1 MSVAA
6 VSNVAPVT
14 TVHRPD
20 VELAAAL
27 RPTSEAEAKVRDAK
41 PHEVQSSN
49 KSAKTPDRNKHKVD
63 VTV

>member
-1 MSVAA
+1 
-6 VSNVAPVT
+6 
-14 TVHRPD
+14 
-20 VELAAAL
+20 
-27 RPTSEAEAKVRDAK
+27 VRDAK